1 MGECQKCHRWF
12 SRRNVERHR
21 STCTVGESAGDA
33 QPKPGKYGAHG
44 DEPPSWMKEM
54 LEGDVSNREWLDS
67 VLWADVAP
75 YVHAPHTLRVPDGC
89 REGLLQAFY
98 MPMVIQDLGYEDD
111 ADKLHIMM
119 IIMLYAPVYERSVKG
134 DFLSATAAVKSR
146 LERFNN
152 GEWKELWD
160 DAHGHH
166 ELDRFSVQRS
176 AAAGKAAKF
185 NRAKHYALQAQF
197 RDAHQA
203 LVSPGM
209 LRFSEPGIEAKMHAL
224 FEGQADKGDLIMD
237 PPEDIVDD
245 DEQWAFVI
253 GETEVKL
260 RHGSKMVETLPYV
273 MQHLP
278 KYKGK
283 GPCGDV
289 YEHYQAMPSWWV
301 SDLCERALNARIS
314 EGFASLWRSGLLH
327 VVDKQRVDANGQ
339 KDGRPITVG
348 LALRR
353 IVGRVPCA
361 QLKHGF
367 AKLFSSYRQLG
378 IAVPSGIEAA
388 FHTIEL
394 SCEAMI
400 QQADGDN
407 SLLPSP
413 VEIDFSDC
421 FTLAPRSTLFANTA
435 KCVPKLLRYMYTCY
449 GGEGMMW
456 GIENGKVVFQSRN
469 NAGVWQGD
477 PLGAHCMGLA
487 YLGFFQLLVEKFK
500 PGSAFVVGEVAHIR
514 PSGSTLA
521 WIIDDLTCVPRQ
533 YEALALIDFILAEA
547 PRHKLLC
554 NMDKFHVW
562 ITGKPSDNV
571 EFAAALTARGIKYSY
586 GGLRRLLGAPIGTP
600 SFCVQAEGHLDS
612 LTTAATDFIDQIM
625 QIDHAHAQYL
635 LLRYCAT
642 DSLQHCAR
650 LKSPTLLRGFA
661 SRHRYAVQEA
671 IRNVLHADNLNDS
684 QRVQIGLPEYNGG
697 LGCTTTA
704 DVLDAAYVGAA
715 GSVARFFE
723 FGGWPEAA
731 VLAQTLSCRADYQ
744 AAVVRMNECFQDQ
757 WDWDQR
763 RRQAGG
769 EQLLTEPKVMDPARP
784 TLLPVQKDLARAM
797 HRLAATQLADQL
809 ERQDPVA
816 ASWFHSCSLPG
827 SGSFLHAMPSVQRFR
842 VSSELFRT
850 MLCIRLGA
858 PISLARGLKFCT
870 AKCGYSGTALLNGR
884 HFLSQCNSLCYNTVR
899 HNVVASALRSML
911 QRAGFRV
918 IVGET
923 ADWVI
928 GDPKKRPYDGCY
940 MDADSSVWQGFDVG
954 VADPTRHHYLPTGSR
969 FFKPAQSAAR
979 YADKKKGKYTA
990 LLKKHALKRKVEFAV
1005 CMFEVSGGFSKSA
1018 LTLLKKAADM
1028 ADKNK
1033 VRLKTGEWSWSAM
1046 DFSSYFMQ
1054 LLSFEINKLS
1064 AMAVL
1069 NGVRAAAAAATV

>member
-67 VLWADVAP
+67 VLWVDVAP

-98 MPMVIQDLGYEDD
+98 MPMVVQDLGYEDD

-314 EGFASLWRSGLLH
+314 EGFVSLWRSGLLH

-533 YEALALIDFILAEA
+533 YEALAVIDFILAEA
-547 PRHKLLC
+547 PRHKFLC

-642 DSLQHCAR
+642 NSLQHCAR

-858 PISLARGLKFCT
+858 PVSLARGLKFCT

-911 QRAGFRV
+911 QRAGYRV